1 MRLLWAWYWAWT
13 AADVAT
19 TIYLYHAAAG
29 SELNA
34 LINTL
39 ALLIGFD
46 AATIVAALATTLLL
60 LPLLRHPLLA
70 IAAKSIMVVRF
81 VAPLNNALIAATG
94 LGLADLLALATGL
107 NVYQAYFLLMLMV
120 NVPTVIYFFRK
131 APPPSSRFLN
141 SSRRKN
147 YKN

>member
-19 TIYLYHAAAG
+19 TIYLYHTAAG
-29 SELNA
+29 SELNP
-34 LINTL
+34 LINAL
-39 ALLIGFD
+39 ASLVGFD
-46 AATIVAALATTLLL
+46 AASIVVALATTLLL
-60 LPLLRHPLLA
+60 LPLLKHPLLT
-70 IAAKSIMVVRF
+70 IAAKSIMVARF

-107 NVYQAYFLLMLMV
+107 NIYQACFLLILMV

-131 APPPSSRFLN
+131 APPPSPHFPKNFR
-141 SSRRKN
+141 RRK
-147 YKN
+147 